1 MVRGHNRGLRPS
13 ARRADP
19 LLRFG
24 FRVDRIEDL
33 LRVAGLAV
41 TETVIA
47 SSRASLREKLAM
59 RNVAR
64 RPWDPLL
71 PAPVI
76 SPSITANSTVLLFRN
91 ASRTNAR
98 RSTTR
103 RISTRTRRNGFN
115 LARWL
120 GSKPSSTCSLI
131 GCKRNSNDGIKFQ
144 YQSRFS
150 VHRTLHQGLSFGEGT
165 Q

>member
-91 ASRTNAR
+91 ASRTAPKSESAVSQTISNSSDASLRVPTVAR
-98 RSTTR
+98 QPLFPRVETSA
-103 RISTRTRRNGFN
+103 S
-115 LARWL
+115 
-120 GSKPSSTCSLI
+120 PV
-131 GCKRNSNDGIKFQ
+131 
-144 YQSRFS
+144 SRFS
-150 VHRTLHQGLSFGEGT
+150 VKSRTLPTRSQVGAAYVPALR
-165 Q
+165 